1 MKIERNLTEV
11 QAIIAAYQ
19 GGLSYEGVA
28 RDFDTSSTR
37 VQAIMRK
44 HSPGSIRQRGT
55 PGFTT
60 GPPLGSKPPEAGFT
74 LKSLGLRHV
83 GACVG
88 CGVRIVSETEG
99 RRQRCPLC
107 VAFNPKGR
115 AA

>member
-1 MKIERNLTEV
+1 MSERNLAEV
-11 QAIIAAYQ
+11 QAIITAYQ

-28 RDFDTSSTR
+28 RDFETSSTR

-55 PGFTT
+55 PGFT
-60 GPPLGSKPPEAGFT
+60 GPPPGIKPPETGFT
-74 LKSLGLRHV
+74 LASLGLRHV
-83 GACVG
+83 GRCPG
-88 CGVRIVSETEG
+88 CGVLIVSETEG